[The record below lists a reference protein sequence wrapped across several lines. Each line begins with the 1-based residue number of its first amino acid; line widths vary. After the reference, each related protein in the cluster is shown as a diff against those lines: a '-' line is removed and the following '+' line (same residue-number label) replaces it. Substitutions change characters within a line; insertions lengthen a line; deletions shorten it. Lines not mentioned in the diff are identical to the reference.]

1 MDLVNRIEQIVK
13 KTLEKDSSG
22 HDWYHI
28 DRVVQNANY
37 LQSKEGGD
45 RLIIQ
50 VAALLHDISDH
61 KLNGG
66 ILNDGGRVSQRI
78 LLAEGTSE
86 EFAKIVADI
95 VDNVSFKG
103 AEVEDRPHSL
113 ETAIVQDADR
123 LDAIAL
129 KTIQVHMF
137 YVMVQGFTHFEGN
150 YHFFLILFQ
159 LVVLQLIFFYDLLFV
174 YT

>member
-103 AEVEDRPHSL
+103 AR
-113 ETAIVQDADR
+113 
-123 LDAIAL
+123 L
-129 KTIQVHMF
+129 KTV
-137 YVMVQGFTHFEGN
+137 
-150 YHFFLILFQ
+150 LIL
-159 LVVLQLIFFYDLLFV
+159 
-174 YT
+174 